1 MAKEHEVEELLG
13 GDKVSIV
20 ELTEVASLET
30 RVATTTSSTLVF
42 FPFESISTSQLVVLS
57 ALLRVR
63 QYRHG
68 LVDALERLVCVRC
81 VVLIWVHLQA
91 LLSVGFLQFAVIAV
105 SLHAEHLVVVLAA
118 EDFLCDFSLLR
129 CELFGLG
136 LWNFSTTRGGRRRGP
151 L

>member
-30 RVATTTSSTLVF
+30 RVATTTSSTLVL

-57 ALLRVR
+57 ALLWVR

-81 VVLIWVHLQA
+81 VVLIWVHL
-91 LLSVGFLQFAVIAV
+91 
-105 SLHAEHLVVVLAA
+105 
-118 EDFLCDFSLLR
+118 
-129 CELFGLG
+129 
-136 LWNFSTTRGGRRRGP
+136 
-151 L
+151 